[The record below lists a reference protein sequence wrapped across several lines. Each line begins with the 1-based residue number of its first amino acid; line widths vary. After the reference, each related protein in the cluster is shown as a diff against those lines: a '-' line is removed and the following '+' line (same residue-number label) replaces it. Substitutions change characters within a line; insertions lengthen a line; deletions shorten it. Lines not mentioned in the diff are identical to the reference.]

1 MTTACII
8 TSTPSPL
15 SDGLCRKTQATATNE
30 EEHNCNVSKTEALH
44 LERLDDL
51 RHRARADGEGA
62 LKAALAQV
70 RSRVEDISTKTQAA
84 TKIRRHAIKS
94 AVDWVD
100 QTIRTEL
107 EKSEQR
113 LHEMRD
119 LGVTWQASLEDLTAT
134 FSSGQQGLAR
144 RIQESVQDTVDE
156 ARIVVA
162 DAVAERARL
171 LRERTA
177 GRGMETLQDDKKTGK
192 INSSRASNRMG
203 GAAIAPGALLPANA
217 ARREHPGKNS
227 KTLLQ
232 VDKTR
237 PGSYG
242 VNVGSIANRVTAGS
256 EDVNSQKNNHLATPS
271 PYLDDLEAD
280 VFGLLATAEAYL
292 ADGVEAWVEEARSQA
307 FSWAKALISDA
318 EAAESAVRHAA
329 EIEEKDFQEKF
340 QAANEEARRVLFAP
354 LGLETTPPP
363 EHDFPEGAERGGGQQ
378 RESPENNNTPGAA
391 SGCRGS
397 SGHVQPLSPNI
408 EEEQREFGRFWS
420 DLEQML
426 KAHRRTSP
434 VKQAGSTLR
443 EKADRLGGRA
453 MAAHDGLEPELR
465 SILAETTARG
475 TADIK
480 ATLRAGTEELRGVSV
495 PTQEETRGTASG
507 HSDRGAGDS
516 YSGV

>member
-15 SDGLCRKTQATATNE
+15 SDGSCRKTQATATNE

-44 LERLDDL
+44 LERLCDL

-62 LKAALAQV
+62 LKAALVQV
-70 RSRVEDISTKTQAA
+70 RSRVEDISAKTQAA
-84 TKIRRHAIKS
+84 TKIRRQAVKS

-119 LGVTWQASLEDLTAT
+119 REVTWQASLEDLNAR

-144 RIQESVQDTVDE
+144 RIQESVKETVDE
-156 ARIVVA
+156 ARMVVA
-162 DAVAERARL
+162 DTVAERARL

-177 GRGMETLQDDKKTGK
+177 DCGMGTSQDDKKRGK
-192 INSSRASNRMG
+192 INGSASNRVG
-203 GAAIAPGALLPANA
+203 GAAIAPGGLLPADA
-217 ARREHPGKNS
+217 ARGERPDTNS
-227 KTLLQ
+227 KTLLH

-237 PGSYG
+237 PGSYD
-242 VNVGSIANRVTAGS
+242 VNGGSIANRVAAGN
-256 EDVNSQKNNHLATPS
+256 EAVNSQKKNHLATPS
-271 PYLDDLEAD
+271 PCLDDLEAD
-280 VFGLLATAEAYL
+280 VLGLLTTAEAYL
-292 ADGVEAWVEEARSQA
+292 ADGVEAWAEEARSRA

-318 EAAESAVRHAA
+318 EAAESAARHAA
-329 EIEEKDFQEKF
+329 GIEEKNVQENF
-340 QAANEEARRVLFAP
+340 QAAHEEARRVLFAP
-354 LGLETTPPP
+354 LGLDKTPPP
-363 EHDFPEGAERGGGQQ
+363 EHDFAEGAKRGGGQQ
-378 RESPENNNTPGAA
+378 PEIPENNNTPGAA
-391 SGCRGS
+391 SGSRSS

-420 DLEQML
+420 DLEQMVEG
-426 KAHRRTSP
+426 HRRISP
-434 VKQAGSTLR
+434 VKQAGSMLR

-453 MAAHDGLEPELR
+453 LAALDGLEPELR
-465 SILAETTARG
+465 SIMAETTARG

-480 ATLRAGTEELRGVSV
+480 ETLRAGGEELGGISV
-495 PTQEETRGTASG
+495 PTQEEPRGTASG
-507 HSDRGAGDS
+507 HSDRDAGDS
-516 YSGV
+516 YSSV